1 MDVLIRVRGRGC
13 IFNPSAKEGRF
24 ISVQV
29 MEGGRKRE
37 NMARDQ
43 LHSMRQWCLEESVTK
58 RRQIRAPSLCR
69 AGPAAPEGDVWWHR
83 PLNTTFPTCAA
94 LGSHEAAD
102 LLYCHWCIT
111 EQSCEGFWVIRFP
124 SSPQPCLNPI
134 NCLLYLSK
142 QKTQRQRK
150 IELWDCLSSHP
161 PVSIQSVVHTVIKKR
176 NNNNPRYSHEHVNI
190 FAPVFLMLLY
200 VLQNLYPYL

>member
-1 MDVLIRVRGRGC
+1 M
-13 IFNPSAKEGRF
+13 S
-24 ISVQV
+24 
-29 MEGGRKRE
+29 GGVCDKKKTNQSTVTLQSRT
-37 NMARDQ
+37 
-43 LHSMRQWCLEESVTK
+43 SSTWGWCMVT
-58 RRQIRAPSLCR
+58 QA
-69 AGPAAPEGDVWWHR
+69 
-83 PLNTTFPTCAA
+83 LNTTFPTCAA

-124 SSPQPCLNPI
+124 SPPQPCLNPI